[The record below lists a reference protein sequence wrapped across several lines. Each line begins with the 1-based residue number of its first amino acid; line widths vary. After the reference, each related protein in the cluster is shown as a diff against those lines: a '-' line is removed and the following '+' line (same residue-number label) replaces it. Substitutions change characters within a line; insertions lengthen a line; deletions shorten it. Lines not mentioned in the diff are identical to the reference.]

1 MSCVLVTNGGSCTLL
16 WRLSYRCTLPVHGAH
31 SYWLRPVSAQPS
43 CLQLWH
49 RGSAPVSQAET
60 TCLQNPCWGA
70 LWLPAPSYFLSP
82 CQGFPSPYFQ
92 KTLCLGLWF
101 QGPQL
106 KVGSF
111 SNSSISYSQLN
122 SREITDTGT
131 QVCLLSSALLHCHA
145 RVKWSWKN
153 TGGGEHFEKKI
164 RNLFICQSGSKH
176 SICIRTRMQKNPG
189 PVSSPFTSLWAV
201 RKLNHEWDGCSTSG

>member
-153 TGGGEHFEKKI
+153 TEGGGEHFEKK
-164 RNLFICQSGSKH
+164 NQKFIYLSKWLKAFY
-176 SICIRTRMQKNPG
+176 MY
-189 PVSSPFTSLWAV
+189 
-201 RKLNHEWDGCSTSG
+201 